1 MQPPSTSPA
10 GRPRSPVPASWPM
23 GGQRYPS
30 ARKSGQHDLTG
41 HGSQAPR
48 TTRSA
53 RITASAAKHHSAAQI
68 GGSCPQCWQ

>member
-1 MQPPSTSPA
+1 
-10 GRPRSPVPASWPM
+10 M

-68 GGSCPQCWQ
+68 GGYLESFMYRPW